1 MIEMKETR
9 RRHYIRASL
18 YIFIY
23 FLLFKI
29 LLQSGVL
36 KIFEISF
43 FSGNLLLVGNVG
55 NHLSSLV
62 KLALYLADIQLLS
75 IDCSRT
81 SLFYDSMRTAIRT
94 AGSENKAVG
103 LIFSVNLVWTLFLFA
118 LPKKKKHIFLI
129 TKFS

>member
-1 MIEMKETR
+1 MKETR

-103 LIFSVNLVWTLFLFA
+103 LIFSVNLV
-118 LPKKKKHIFLI
+118 
-129 TKFS
+129 